1 MNDKEQQVWQR
12 VRGTKGPDTGPE
24 QKQMLLDAMEMA
36 AVYGYLLK
44 NASDQSRELLLR
56 LQEGERAN
64 IACLKGIARLRRQE
78 LPGKILPPDREPPQ
92 KMLERC
98 YHRSRR
104 AMLGFLAQSAVDEF
118 GEVYRAMADRE
129 ERHCAWLAQ
138 LMGSL

>member
-1 MNDKEQQVWQR
+1 MHDMEQRVWQR
-12 VRGTKGPDTGPE
+12 VRGTKEPDAGPE
-24 QKQMLLDAMEMA
+24 EKQLLLEAMEMA
-36 AVYGYLLK
+36 AVYGALLK
-44 NASDQSRELLLR
+44 NASEQSRELLLR

-78 LPGKILPPDREPPQ
+78 LPGKILPPGREPPQ

-104 AMLGFLAQSAVDEF
+104 AMLAFLAQSAVGEF

-129 ERHCAWLAQ
+129 GRHCAWLAQ
-138 LMGSL
+138 LLGSL